1 MISVQPPTRI
11 YVIIVDD
18 QIDLTRS
25 EVELFAFPGNDWYMS
40 GRSQGYCA
48 HSNMSTI
55 TVLQIFVIR
64 YPGAQNRS
72 NRAVCDVP
80 SSMKMSIWATPSLN
94 ITYQRPHK
102 ELHRLRVQVI
112 RIVYAWSKPTI
123 LRVQVRL
130 RLQFYKFPLR
140 AKYWKSHLYRRHTGL
155 WSTWGLEQL
164 NSKHDSASYVCAIS
178 DQFIRFR
185 PHLLHKTT
193 SNWVPS
199 QEAASYSF
207 PGNMNSICL
216 AEASDTALT
225 DVRQWLQLGIRI

>member
-102 ELHRLRVQVI
+102 ELHRLRVQ
-112 RIVYAWSKPTI
+112 
-123 LRVQVRL
+123 
-130 RLQFYKFPLR
+130 FYKFPLR

-207 PGNMNSICL
+207 PGNMYSICL